1 MISAIVPAYNEENT
15 ILGTVSRLQEY
26 CSQVVVVDD
35 GSTDDTYFILDKSS
49 ATVIRKNMP
58 QGKGAAIKT
67 GYRFVDRNSE
77 YVLLIDAD
85 QFDPKEIETFL
96 NVMKLY
102 NADAVIGS
110 KKHEYSVVD
119 YSPLRRFISEGYRLL
134 IWIFFGLPLRDTQC
148 GFKLFK
154 REALDRVLSKVVTKQ
169 FAFDLELL
177 VAMREQKFRVVDSP
191 VFVYK
196 AEKSSVRMGHIFQT
210 LVDTFAV
217 FYRKQKGWYK

>member
-1 MISAIVPAYNEENT
+1 MISAIVPAHNEEKT
-15 ILGTVSRLQEY
+15 ILSTVSRLQEY
-26 CSQVVVVDD
+26 CTQVIVVDD
-35 GSTDDTYFILDKSS
+35 GSEDDTYFMLDGSS
-49 ATVIRKNMP
+49 ATVIRKNIA
-58 QGKGAAIKT
+58 QGKGAAIRT
-67 GYRFVDRNSE
+67 GYRFVDKFAD

-85 QFDPKEIETFL
+85 QFNPKEIETFL

-119 YSPLRRFISEGYRLL
+119 YSPLRRVMSECYRFFIWCL
-134 IWIFFGLPLRDTQC
+134 FGLPLRDTQC

-154 REALDRVLSKVVTKQ
+154 REALDKVLSKVLTKQ

-177 VAMREQKFRVVDSP
+177 VCMREQKFRVVDSP

-210 LVDTFAV
+210 LVDTLSV
-217 FYRKQKGWYK
+217 FYRKQKGWYR